1 MKRIILALAL
11 LGSVSA
17 HAQSIVNPG
26 QLVVT
31 NTSTTVPVALGAAGI
46 KAKSITIYAKQHY
59 RVANAGDVYVGFQ
72 TTNQNQFFQL
82 TPGSQLVLEAP
93 QNYQYSL
100 GNIYLDPDNAN
111 DGVIVIYQ

>member
-11 LGSVSA
+11 LGSVGA
-17 HAQSIVNPG
+17 FAQQPIQPG

-31 NTSTTVPVALGAAGI
+31 NTSTTVPVALSSTSI
-46 KAKSITIYAKQHY
+46 KAKSITLYAKQHY

-72 TTNQNQFFQL
+72 TTNQNQFFAL

-93 QNYQYSL
+93 QGYSYNL
-100 GNIYLDPDNAN
+100 STIYIDPDNAN